1 MIRVPQAELSER
13 LLTSILLDRIVLAA
27 IVSLIPYIKNITFL
41 CMTQPFGA
49 GTEEE

>member
-1 MIRVPQAELSER
+1 MIHVPKAELSER

-27 IVSLIPYIKNITFL
+27 IVSLIPYIENYYFL
-41 CMTQPFGA
+41 MHDPAVGA